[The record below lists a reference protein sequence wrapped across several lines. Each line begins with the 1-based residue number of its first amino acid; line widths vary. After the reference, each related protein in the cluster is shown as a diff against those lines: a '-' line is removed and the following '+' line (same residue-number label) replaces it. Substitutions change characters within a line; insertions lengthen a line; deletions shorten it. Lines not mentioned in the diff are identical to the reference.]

1 MVFSHFKVLG
11 SFQSWRAFFS
21 EKAPTQGVTSSK
33 PPQRKPK
40 KRRSGDGGGGGPG
53 GPFQPTG
60 GPAGPTV
67 KAPQADWKYIDDH
80 LTVQAI
86 IRAYQTRGHLAADL
100 DPLGIVGPTGKKL
113 SEDNPKIDA
122 TKAVLCQH
130 YYYQFSKLSKEFI
143 SRSLQ
148 SSSSFILQMILMPCS
163 NYPHRRESVGMNSF
177 CHFSKLYLPCGI
189 LPNRFRLI
197 AGRY

>member
-1 MVFSHFKVLG
+1 M
-11 SFQSWRAFFS
+11 
-21 EKAPTQGVTSSK
+21 PTQGVSSSK

-40 KRRSGDGGGGGPG
+40 KQKSGDGGGGGGGPG
-53 GPFQPTG
+53 GPFQPSG

-113 SEDNPKIDA
+113 SKENSKIEA

-130 YYYQFSKLSKEFI
+130 YYYQFSKLSEELKFQD
-143 SRSLQ
+143 L
-148 SSSSFILQMILMPCS
+148 SSHHHHHL
-163 NYPHRRESVGMNSF
+163 F
-177 CHFSKLYLPCGI
+177 C
-189 LPNRFRLI
+189 R
-197 AGRY
+197 

>member
-1 MVFSHFKVLG
+1 MVQGSQFGRRGKHEGISMVFSHFIVLD

-40 KRRSGDGGGGGPG
+40 KRRSGDGGGGGPS

-130 YYYQFSKLSKEFI
+130 YYYQFSKLSEDFI
-143 SRSLQ
+143 
-148 SSSSFILQMILMPCS
+148 
-163 NYPHRRESVGMNSF
+163 
-177 CHFSKLYLPCGI
+177 
-189 LPNRFRLI
+189 
-197 AGRY
+197 